1 MFSVEQHEQ
10 HIQRANVACWCYD
23 TGTVDFTQQY
33 NTIYIYKMKEAV
45 VFIID
50 TSPSMNTPYP
60 TTTHQDED
68 SVTTSTTTTTT
79 RLECAKQVVVS
90 MISDLILKSK
100 TNEVSVILCHTLQT
114 KHHKIA
120 ATNDDAVVVAGPP
133 EEEDDLPFPH
143 LTELTP
149 GIVRPTAALLRQI
162 MDVQSTLT
170 DSTTTTTDNNHHNNI
185 GGGGDVC
192 DAIILA
198 ADAFHERGTHYKF
211 QRKMILLTDAAAAA
225 EQHPLVLD
233 VKSMLVM
240 IDTLRSMACPM
251 LVLGFDF
258 DASANYPE
266 PMAVPSTTTTTT
278 SSAPEETG
286 RPNIANKRMKAIK
299 EEEGHTGGSG
309 NSHTNNK
316 SDMDFVVYSTKH
328 DREQLLISLTEKT
341 GGAVIAVST
350 LQQLLQAQQGRRIP
364 NSVLTKF
371 EFRLAP
377 KISFEA
383 RFFLLMSKQSFPKLI
398 TKAVKV
404 VQDYDTTSRT
414 TTSLDTKPP
423 GTAESQHFPPPTE
436 DASFDVQRAE
446 LFVDPDEPDDV
457 VTDENRTKAI
467 YFGSTLIPLSSFDY
481 EGLKPSQMGA
491 RLEVLGYMPRSKV
504 PLEYISGPP
513 SGISGHDSPKACAA
527 ISSMANALHRLDK
540 VAIGTFFKRSTST
553 KPLLVILLPYQDPES
568 TVLESSLLQQHTG
581 IHLAILQIPFGGET
595 KKLDLDCFD
604 DYLDVDS
611 DGNAEEDEKTKACD
625 DLIAS
630 LMLPEHILCSGQIP
644 SPLLRSCNQT
654 KVQRALNPKAD
665 IVCIRSNDDPC
676 LDDPTI
682 MVTPPDLLSKA
693 APFFDAFETAFGLDK
708 VVVTKMD
715 AAAAAAAQKSKNQT
729 TGRRVLTYKD
739 FV

>member
-1 MFSVEQHEQ
+1 
-10 HIQRANVACWCYD
+10 
-23 TGTVDFTQQY
+23 
-33 NTIYIYKMKEAV
+33 MKEAV

-50 TSPSMNTPYP
+50 TSPSMNAPYPNHQEDSGANSSSVP
-60 TTTHQDED
+60 TTT
-68 SVTTSTTTTTT
+68 TTATTTT

-100 TNEVSVILCHTLQT
+100 TNEVSVILCKTLQT

-120 ATNDDAVVVAGPP
+120 SSTDYAETGDDV
-133 EEEDDLPFPH
+133 PFPH

-162 MDVQSTLT
+162 MDIQSTT
-170 DSTTTTTDNNHHNNI
+170 TNDDDTTTTTKHD
-185 GGGGDVC
+185 GDLC

-211 QRKMILLTDAAAAA
+211 QRNMILLTDA
-225 EQHPLVLD
+225 EHELVLD
-233 VKSMLVM
+233 VKSMLLI
-240 IDTLRSMACPM
+240 IDKLRSMECQM
-251 LVLGFDF
+251 QVFGFDF
-258 DASANYPE
+258 GAGAKYPE
-266 PMAVPSTTTTTT
+266 PIAVHSTGSI
-278 SSAPEETG
+278 SS
-286 RPNIANKRMKAIK
+286 KRMKTIK
-299 EEEGHTGGSG
+299 EEEENTG
-309 NSHTNNK
+309 SHTN
-316 SDMDFVVYSTKH
+316 DMDFVAYSTKY

-350 LQQLLQAQQGRRIP
+350 LQQLLKAQQGRRIQ

-371 EFRLAP
+371 EFRMAP

-404 VQDYDTTSRT
+404 VQDNDDTTTSRT
-414 TTSLDTKPP
+414 LMDTKQ
-423 GTAESQHFPPPTE
+423 GEESLHP
-436 DASFDVQRAE
+436 DVSFDVKRAE

-457 VTDENRTKAI
+457 VTDEDRTKAI

-491 RLEVLGYMPRSKV
+491 RLEVLGYMQRSKV
-504 PLEYISGPP
+504 PLEYLSGPP

-527 ISSMANALHRLDK
+527 ISAMANALFRLDK

-553 KPLLVILLPYQDPES
+553 KPLLVIIFPYQDLES
-568 TVLESSLLQQHTG
+568 TFLESSLQH

-595 KKLDLDCFD
+595 KKIDLDCFD

-611 DGNAEEDEKTKACD
+611 DGNAVEDEKTKACD

-630 LMLPEHILCSGQIP
+630 LMLPENILCSGQVP

-654 KVQRALNPKAD
+654 KIQRAIDPKAD
-665 IVCIRSNDDPC
+665 IVCIRSNVDDP
-676 LDDPTI
+676 
-682 MVTPPDLLSKA
+682 MVPDLLQTA
-693 APFFDAFETAFGLDK
+693 EPVLHTFETAFGLDK
-708 VVVTKMD
+708 VVCKMD
-715 AAAAAAAQKSKNQT
+715 AAPQKSKNQT
-729 TGRRVLTYKD
+729 TGRKVLTYKD
-739 FV
+739 FI